1 MKWGDEKKDAGKTYK
16 KLKEK
21 MHNTHKNRGN
31 SPLGRPCPPWDPPVE
46 SAMEKEG
53 GGRKIVK
60 MRKSGLDEAG
70 FFL

>member
-1 MKWGDEKKDAGKTYK
+1 
-16 KLKEK
+16 
-21 MHNTHKNRGN
+21 
-31 SPLGRPCPPWDPPVE
+31 
-46 SAMEKEG
+46 MEKED